1 MTDPSIAAMIPEST
15 YHFSAEF
22 EPSHLGTWFY
32 YIIMG
37 CIAAFVLMLIVDREI
52 VDEDGFCER
61 EIASE
66 GYDCKAGFRIEDRG
80 CQSPGLFAGYR
91 DFEYGEEE
99 RLERSGV

>member
-1 MTDPSIAAMIPEST
+1 M
-15 YHFSAEF
+15 
-22 EPSHLGTWFY
+22 
-32 YIIMG
+32 
-37 CIAAFVLMLIVDREI
+37 
-52 VDEDGFCER
+52 DEDGFCER